1 MSRPQPIIGQ
11 RRFFH
16 ANQPLHAAGIQAVK
30 FMPPIR
36 SSLFSI
42 RLPASR
48 SWAVAIVSAWLA
60 TQALDAF
67 AQSPLPTTNAT
78 PANSSIAA
86 SPPSI
91 RSEPPSVWLASYG
104 DAWKVAEERRSLLLL
119 QLWKPADRQAAE
131 RWRLEM
137 SQVPPLRGLLAN
149 CVLGHCDADQ
159 PATAAERQA
168 IGRHP
173 AFAELQGRSGLAIV
187 DLQAPQRATYGRVI
201 SLVPATGFSVTGF
214 SATGSNSAGSGAESR
229 FPSASALRVL
239 LELPAG
245 SLTQRTLIY
254 AVRLHPESPRSTDGH
269 SHPLLFEEAEKH
281 SSHQASI
288 GVQGHHAW
296 DQRFH
301 RINARLPAG
310 VIAQEVCA
318 ESWPG
323 QDLVAAAVECVH
335 SWRQSSGHWSAVS
348 GRHAYFGYDMKR
360 GANGI
365 WYATGIFGRS
375 RGS

>member
-1 MSRPQPIIGQ
+1 
-11 RRFFH
+11 
-16 ANQPLHAAGIQAVK
+16 
-30 FMPPIR
+30 
-36 SSLFSI
+36 
-42 RLPASR
+42 
-48 SWAVAIVSAWLA
+48 
-60 TQALDAF
+60 
-67 AQSPLPTTNAT
+67 
-78 PANSSIAA
+78 
-86 SPPSI
+86 
-91 RSEPPSVWLASYG
+91 
-104 DAWKVAEERRSLLLL
+104 
-119 QLWKPADRQAAE
+119 
-131 RWRLEM
+131 
-137 SQVPPLRGLLAN
+137 
-149 CVLGHCDADQ
+149 
-159 PATAAERQA
+159 
-168 IGRHP
+168 
-173 AFAELQGRSGLAIV
+173 
-187 DLQAPQRATYGRVI
+187 
-201 SLVPATGFSVTGF
+201 
-214 SATGSNSAGSGAESR
+214 
-229 FPSASALRVL
+229 LRVL
-239 LELPAG
+239 LELPIG

-323 QDLVAAAVECVH
+323 QDLFAAAVECVH

-348 GRHAYFGYDMKR
+348 GRHAYFGCDMKR

>member
-60 TQALDAF
+60 TQALHAF

-78 PANSSIAA
+78 PANSSVTD

-104 DAWKVAEERRSLLLL
+104 DAWKVAEQRRSLLLL
-119 QLWKPADRQAAE
+119 QLWRPVDRQAAE
-131 RWRLEM
+131 QWRSEM
-137 SQVPPLRGLLAN
+137 TQVPPLRGLLAN

-187 DLQAPQRATYGRVI
+187 DLQASQRATYGRVI
-201 SLVPATGFSVTGF
+201 SLVPATGSN
-214 SATGSNSAGSGAESR
+214 ANGSSGNGSGAESR

-254 AVRLHPESPRSTDGH
+254 AVRLHPESPRSTDGQ
-269 SHPLLFEEAEKH
+269 SHTLLFEEAEKH

-310 VIAQEVCA
+310 MIAQEVCA